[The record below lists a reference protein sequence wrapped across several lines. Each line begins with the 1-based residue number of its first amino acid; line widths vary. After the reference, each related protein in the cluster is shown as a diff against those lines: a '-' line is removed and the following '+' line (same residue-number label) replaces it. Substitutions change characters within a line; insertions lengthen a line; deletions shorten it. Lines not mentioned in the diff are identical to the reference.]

1 MSEFI
6 NVGAI
11 KALLKDVPD
20 DYTFTLDASEDDI
33 QVPGGRD
40 RFGVLYD
47 SGRYEI
53 NSRCSEIKD
62 VEINANCKEVK
73 LRLGIMLSER

>member
-1 MSEFI
+1 MSDVI

-33 QVPGGRD
+33 KVPGGRD
-40 RFGVLYD
+40 QFGVLYD
-47 SGRYEI
+47 SGRYGLDC
-53 NSRCSEIKD
+53 RCSAL
-62 VEINANCKEVK
+62 NAVWVDATLKEVK
-73 LRLGIMLSER
+73 LKLSLMLDER

>member
-1 MSEFI
+1 MADI
-6 NVGAI
+6 TVGAI

-33 QVPGGRD
+33 KVPGGRD

-47 SGRYEI
+47 SGRYGLD
-53 NSRCSEIKD
+53 SRCSELKD
-62 VEINANCKEVK
+62 VEIDADCKEVK
-73 LRLGIMLSER
+73 LRLSIMLDER